1 MKTVYFATAI
11 ALATMLCASTAVGQ
25 GVKERYNN
33 PFIDDGVMRETPFQ
47 WTTYDVL
54 ESRVEYDE
62 YGKPWLHHFVSKDEN
77 RVVEELKQAYR
88 KQTPIG
94 PNIYVRG
101 FVYLVQAKHWGFTLA
116 HEGTNVQYQ
125 LHVLP
130 HPEGRGAD
138 LALLARQR
146 RVQNAAWKRSWFGYS
161 PVGLEP
167 YSAKVKAY

>member
-1 MKTVYFATAI
+1 MKTVWLAALLALTGLLFTSTATAQS
-11 ALATMLCASTAVGQ
+11 L
-25 GVKERYNN
+25 KDRYDN
-33 PFIDDGVMRETPFQ
+33 PFIDDGVMRDTPFQ
-47 WTTYDVL
+47 WTTYSVL
-54 ESRVEYDE
+54 EKRVEYDE

-130 HPEGRGAD
+130 TAEGGAD
-138 LALLARQR
+138 LALLALKR
-146 RVQNAAWKRSWFGYS
+146 RVQNGAWKRSWFGFS
-161 PVGLEP
+161 PVGLKP
-167 YSAKVKAY
+167 YSAKIKAY